1 MTQNFYQCST
11 HLPGIKDEKS
21 GIKPDSYP
29 PCCIIFRVRY
39 RLTPILLAG
48 ILVLLISLA
57 MLAWGIW
64 PVGRSTRQA
73 ALRLPGGGVYTLELT
88 WPAWMRARDAGVVR
102 LVLMAEQGNEPGDD
116 LASALGAANR
126 LAESRLEAAGLKS
139 VPLGEIMEPLLP
151 GKQAIFYWSVLPE
164 QRGEIEAVV
173 WVSLRTQAAES
184 GEAGSQAILQ
194 SQLLT
199 AQKIPIRTI
208 DLFGLDG
215 RAARLSGGVG
225 VIIGV
230 VLCLEGFLSLQK
242 RFRNEESSHY
252 A

>member
-1 MTQNFYQCST
+1 MTLSPKPDLWVIT
-11 HLPGIKDEKS
+11 AEKS

-64 PVGRSTRQA
+64 PVGRSTRQE
-73 ALRLPGGGVYTLELT
+73 ALRLPGGGVYNLELT
-88 WPAWMRARDAGVVR
+88 WPAWMRARDPGVTR
-102 LVLMAEQGNEPGDD
+102 LVLMAEQENEPGDD
-116 LASALGAANR
+116 PDGVLSGNNR
-126 LAESRLEAAGLKS
+126 LVESRLEAAGLKS
-139 VPLGEIMEPLLP
+139 VPAGEIMEPLPP
-151 GKQAIFYWSVLPE
+151 GRRAIFYWSVLPE

-173 WVSLRTQAAES
+173 WVSLRSQAAES
-184 GEAGSQAILQ
+184 GGAGSQAIQQ

-230 VLCLEGFLSLQK
+230 VLCLESYMSLRK
-242 RFRNEESSHY
+242 RFRNEESRHY

>member
-1 MTQNFYQCST
+1 
-11 HLPGIKDEKS
+11 
-21 GIKPDSYP
+21 
-29 PCCIIFRVRY
+29 
-39 RLTPILLAG
+39 
-48 ILVLLISLA
+48 
-57 MLAWGIW
+57 MLAWGAW

-102 LVLMAEQGNEPGDD
+102 LVLMAEQENEPEDD
-116 LASALGAANR
+116 LAGALGAANR
-126 LAESRLEAAGLKS
+126 LAESRLEAAGLMS
-139 VPLGEIMEPLLP
+139 VPAGEVMEPLPL
-151 GKQAIFYWSVLPE
+151 GKRAIFYWSVLPE

-173 WVSLRTQAAES
+173 WVSLRSPAAES
-184 GEAGSQAILQ
+184 GEAGSQTMQQ

-225 VIIGV
+225 VLLGV
-230 VLCLEGFLSLQK
+230 VIILEGFISLRK
-242 RFRNEESSHY
+242 RFRNEENRHY

>member
-11 HLPGIKDEKS
+11 HSPGIKDEKS

-39 RLTPILLAG
+39 RLTPTLLAG

-57 MLAWGIW
+57 MLAWGTW

-73 ALRLPGGGVYTLELT
+73 ALRLPGGGVYNLELT

-102 LVLMAEQGNEPGDD
+102 LVLRAEQENESGDD
-116 LASALGAANR
+116 LAGALGAANR
-126 LAESRLEAAGLKS
+126 LVESRLEAAGLMS
-139 VPLGEIMEPLLP
+139 VPAGEVIEPLLP
-151 GKQAIFYWSVLPE
+151 GKRAIFYWSVLPE
-164 QRGEIEAVV
+164 QRGEIEAVI
-173 WVSLRTQAAES
+173 WVNLRSPAAES
-184 GEAGSQAILQ
+184 GEAGSQAIQQ
-194 SQLLT
+194 SLLLT
-199 AQKIPIRTI
+199 AQKIPIRTF

-225 VIIGV
+225 VFIGIVII
-230 VLCLEGFLSLQK
+230 LEGFVSLRK
-242 RFRNEESSHY
+242 RFRNEESRHY